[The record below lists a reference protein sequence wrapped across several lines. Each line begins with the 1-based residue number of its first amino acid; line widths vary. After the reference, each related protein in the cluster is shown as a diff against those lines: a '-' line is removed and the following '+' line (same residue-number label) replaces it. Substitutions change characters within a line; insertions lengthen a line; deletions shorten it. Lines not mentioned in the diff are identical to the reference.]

1 MLARA
6 KAASLSQV
14 FVLCTLLH
22 CTVLADRGV
31 RALAKLLDENSLLCS
46 LDLSGNQLQADSG
59 RALARAL
66 TRSKALLSLNLRLNR
81 LGDDGC
87 RAVCEALAHAGE

>member
-1 MLARA
+1 MFCICIASSFPDMMS
-6 KAASLSQV
+6 AAVVSG
-14 FVLCTLLH
+14 
-22 CTVLADRGV
+22 LADRGV
-31 RALAKLLDENSLLCS
+31 RALAKLLDENSILCS

-66 TRSKALLSLNLRLNR
+66 THSKALLSLNLRLNR

-87 RAVCEALAHAGE
+87 RAVCEALAHAGK